1 MTMCLNP
8 LKHRKTDKLKPLWRT
23 IAAMSTSLQSLWKA
37 RLLSFSPHE
46 ASSAVL
52 PILPGSTSSV
62 SLFFHF
68 CSFQPRQA
76 VFSSTS
82 VSEKAAQDGKR
93 KHPPCPLSIGSYV
106 FDLHSRGKGTW
117 GEGCFRVLLFWRR
130 LLRIGHHCQLSLRP
144 PHSHHHVPLPHEAQ
158 RLCQVLWQ
166 MLWQRRRGGTS
177 IGGSLNLDGE
187 DFQATGDV
195 TCDRQ
200 AENRENFQISLPTQM
215 KKTAPI
221 WGCLIISFSWFS
233 IQGVKKMTLRWR
245 PTISFLDWIGLIC
258 FDSFY
263 LKNSN

>member
-82 VSEKAAQDGKR
+82 VSEKAAQDGNDISPKICLQ
-93 KHPPCPLSIGSYV
+93 KGLKIV
-106 FDLHSRGKGTW
+106 FFAQKTPDFGPKNR
-117 GEGCFRVLLFWRR
+117 
-130 LLRIGHHCQLSLRP
+130 LRIWGVPPSPPLRIFF
-144 PHSHHHVPLPHEAQ
+144 SAKRDL
-158 RLCQVLWQ
+158 R
-166 MLWQRRRGGTS
+166 
-177 IGGSLNLDGE
+177 
-187 DFQATGDV
+187 
-195 TCDRQ
+195 
-200 AENRENFQISLPTQM
+200 
-215 KKTAPI
+215 I
-221 WGCLIISFSWFS
+221 WG
-233 IQGVKKMTLRWR
+233 VPPPPRLR
-245 PTISFLDWIGLIC
+245 TKSA
-258 FDSFY
+258 
-263 LKNSN
+263 K